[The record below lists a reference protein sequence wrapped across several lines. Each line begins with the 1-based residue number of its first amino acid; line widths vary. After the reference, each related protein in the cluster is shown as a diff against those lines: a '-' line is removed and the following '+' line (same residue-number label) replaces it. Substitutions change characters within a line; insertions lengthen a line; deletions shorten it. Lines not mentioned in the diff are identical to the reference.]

1 MCPPL
6 LWTWVTASTWDLEG
20 ETIPTWFDL
29 LIFDFRFFEFLEGE
43 TIPTWFDFW
52 FLMFWIFGGRD
63 YPHMVWLLP
72 QTMKS
77 TAFDRVFPIIAP
89 KFLLFFWSLTQLY
102 NMNIGRW
109 IYNVYSPIPIF
120 TPFPGACQWLA
131 SNVPAGD
138 PQLFLEKEIELY
150 QMLLLEMLLLLLEIQ
165 PYQMLLL
172 AMLPP
177 SWALFAMMIG
187 QTVTEH
193 IHVRTRPC

>member
-20 ETIPTWFDL
+20 ETIPTWFD
-29 LIFDFRFFEFLEGE
+29 
-43 TIPTWFDFW
+43 FW
-52 FLMFWIFGGRD
+52 FLMFWIFGGRA

-72 QTMKS
+72 
-77 TAFDRVFPIIAP
+77 
-89 KFLLFFWSLTQLY
+89 LLFFWSLTQLY
-102 NMNIGRW
+102 NMNIGWW

-150 QMLLLEMLLLLLEIQ
+150 QMLLLEMLLLLLLLLLLLEIQ
-165 PYQMLLL
+165 RYQMLLL
-172 AMLPP
+172 AMLPS
-177 SWALFAMMIG
+177 SWALYAMMIG